1 MNEQEFW
8 AALAPQPAPPSP
20 IYRLYYDDLGN
31 PLFYSM
37 EDVPGNYID
46 IDHEI
51 YQTAPP
57 HIRVID
63 GKLVILKTSVVHKLK
78 PGETGVTCDPQD
90 VCVVV
95 DESHPH
101 IKWSLK

>member
-8 AALAPQPAPPSP
+8 AALAPVPPPPPP
-20 IYRLYYDDLGN
+20 IYRLYHDDLGN

-37 EDVPGNYID
+37 EDLPGNYID
-46 IDHEI
+46 IDHTT
-51 YQTAPP
+51 YATAPA
-57 HIRVID
+57 HVRVVK
-63 GKLVILKTSVVHKLK
+63 GKLVLLKTSVVIKLK
-78 PGETGVTCDPQD
+78 PSDNGTACDPQD

-95 DESHPH
+95 NKEQPH

>member
-1 MNEQEFW
+1 MNEEEFW
-8 AALAPQPAPPSP
+8 AALAPQPAPSPP
-20 IYRLYYDDLGN
+20 IYRLYYDELGN

-46 IDHEI
+46 IDHET
-51 YQTAPP
+51 YATSPP
-57 HIRVID
+57 HIRVVK
-63 GKLVILKTSVVHKLK
+63 GKLIILKTSVVHKLK

-101 IKWSLK
+101 TKWSLK

>member
-8 AALAPQPAPPSP
+8 AALAPLPAPPDP
-20 IYRLYYDDLGN
+20 VYRLYYNELGD

-37 EDVPGNYID
+37 ENVPGNYIN
-46 IDHEI
+46 IDHET